1 MASRQ
6 RNYTIGE
13 RAIRLL
19 GKMAGKSNEEIVAAL
34 GKNAE
39 QNYVYA
45 MRGDI
50 GRDWSES
57 SLNLLEEH
65 YVPKFREDIDPWGRS
80 WDAILKPPSFTDL
93 SQEGN

>member
-19 GKMAGKSNEEIVAAL
+19 GKMAGQSNEEIVAAL
-34 GKNAE
+34 DKNAQ
-39 QNYVYA
+39 QNKRYA
-45 MRGDI
+45 IRGDI
-50 GRDWSES
+50 ERNWSVS
-57 SLNLLEEH
+57 SLDLLEEH

-80 WDAILKPPSFTDL
+80 WTAVLKPPSFTDL
-93 SQEGN
+93 SQEGE